1 MVVEGPALFRQ
12 GRMGMTLP
20 ARAHHSSAARF
31 PLPRIVRREWL
42 PRVDWML
49 LLDVVLEGPDV
60 LGRLLADFEAR
71 MASTVFWRSPSSP
84 QML

>member
-1 MVVEGPALFRQ
+1 
-12 GRMGMTLP
+12 
-20 ARAHHSSAARF
+20 
-31 PLPRIVRREWL
+31 
-42 PRVDWML
+42 ML
-49 LLDVVLEGPDV
+49 LLDVVLEGSDV